1 MAKRIVS
8 GKTTGGPQG
17 ERYLTLRELSAK
29 LGGRSR
35 SAIYADLAAGRLPQP
50 LKLGGRIYWPEAE
63 IDAHLR
69 GLRGE
74 AA

>member
-1 MAKRIVS
+1 MAKRLS
-8 GKTTGGPQG
+8 PGEMAAPQG

-35 SAIYADLAAGRLPQP
+35 SAIYGDIAAGRLPQP
-50 LKLGGRIYWPEAE
+50 LKLGGRIYWPESALDDFLRAE
-63 IDAHLR
+63 VR
-69 GLRGE
+69 EG